1 MAKATELRKGKVIR
15 YNGTPHQVL
24 EMQHR
29 TQGRGQGW
37 VQATL
42 RNLENRAS
50 TVVKFGST
58 DTVDILMTENQRY
71 EFSYEDGSHY
81 VFLDPETFESLEV
94 SGDIV
99 TEEVRKFLV
108 PNREYDFLVIEGK
121 PLEIALPASVELKVV
136 ESPEGVRGDTAT
148 NVQKP
153 ATTETGLTVQV
164 PLFIKEGEVIK
175 VSTSDGSYLGRA

>member
-1 MAKATELRKGKVIR
+1 MAKATELRKGKVIN
-15 YNGTPHQVL
+15 YNGAPHQVM

-37 VQATL
+37 VQATM
-42 RNLENRAS
+42 RNLDTRAS

-58 DTVDILMTENQRY
+58 DTVEFLMTENQRL
-71 EFSYEDGSHY
+71 EFSYEDGDRY
-81 VFLDPETFESLEV
+81 VFMDPESFESTEI
-94 SGDIV
+94 SSDII
-99 TEEVRKFLV
+99 TPDVRKYLV
-108 PNREYDFLVIEGK
+108 PNKEYDFLLIEGK
-121 PLEIALPASVELKVV
+121 PVELVLPASIDLQVV

-175 VSTSDGSYLGRA
+175 VGTADGSYMGRA

>member
-1 MAKATELRKGKVIR
+1 MAKATELRKGKVIN

-24 EMQHR
+24 DMQHR

-42 RNLENRAS
+42 RNLSNRAS
-50 TVVKFGST
+50 SVVKFGST
-58 DTVDILMTENQRY
+58 DTIDVLMTENQRY
-71 EFSYEDGSHY
+71 EYSYDDGSHY
-81 VFLDPETFESLEV
+81 VFMDPQTFESIEL
-94 SGDIV
+94 SGEII
-99 TEEVRKFLV
+99 TEEVRKYLV
-108 PNREYDFLVIEGK
+108 PNKEYDFLVIEGK
-121 PLEIALPASVELKVV
+121 PVELVLPASVELKVT

-153 ATTETGLTVQV
+153 ATTETGMVVQV

-175 VSTSDGSYLGRA
+175 VSTADGSYMGRA

>member
-1 MAKATELRKGKVIR
+1 MAKATELRKGKVINH
-15 YNGTPHQVL
+15 NGTPHQVL
-24 EMQHR
+24 DMQHR

-50 TVVKFGST
+50 SVVKFGST
-58 DTVDILMTENQRY
+58 DSIDVLMTENQRY
-71 EFSYEDGSHY
+71 EFSYEDGAHY
-81 VFLDPETFESLEV
+81 VFMDPATFESIEV

-99 TEEVRKFLV
+99 TDQVKKFLV
-108 PNREYDFLVIEGK
+108 PNKEYDFLIIEGK
-121 PLEIALPASVELKVV
+121 PVEIVLPASVDLKVV

-153 ATTETGLTVQV
+153 ATTETGLIVQV

-175 VSTSDGSYLGRA
+175 VSTADGSYMGRA

>member
-1 MAKATELRKGKVIR
+1 MAKATELRKGKVIN
-15 YNGTPHQVL
+15 YNGAPHQVM

-37 VQATL
+37 VQATM
-42 RNLENRAS
+42 RNLDTRAS

-58 DTVDILMTENQRY
+58 DTVEFLMTENQRL
-71 EFSYEDGSHY
+71 EFSYEDGDRY
-81 VFLDPETFESLEV
+81 VFMDPESFESTEI
-94 SGDIV
+94 SSDII
-99 TEEVRKFLV
+99 TPDVRKYLV
-108 PNREYDFLVIEGK
+108 PNKEYDFLLIEGK
-121 PLEIALPASVELKVV
+121 PVELVLPASIDLKVV

-175 VSTSDGSYLGRA
+175 VGTADGSYMGRA

>member
-1 MAKATELRKGKVIR
+1 MAKATELRKGKVIN

-42 RNLENRAS
+42 RNMSNRAS
-50 TVVKFGST
+50 SVVKFGST
-58 DTVDILMTENQRY
+58 DTVEVLMTENQKL

-81 VFLDPETFESLEV
+81 VFMDPATFESIEV
-94 SGDIV
+94 SEAIV
-99 TEEVRKFLV
+99 TDEVKKYLV
-108 PNREYDFLVIEGK
+108 PNKEYDFLLIEGK
-121 PLEIALPASVELKVV
+121 PVEVVLPASIDLKVV

-153 ATTETGLTVQV
+153 ATTETGLVVHV
-164 PLFIKEGEVIK
+164 PLFIKEGEIIK
-175 VSTSDGSYLGRA
+175 VSTADGSYMGRT